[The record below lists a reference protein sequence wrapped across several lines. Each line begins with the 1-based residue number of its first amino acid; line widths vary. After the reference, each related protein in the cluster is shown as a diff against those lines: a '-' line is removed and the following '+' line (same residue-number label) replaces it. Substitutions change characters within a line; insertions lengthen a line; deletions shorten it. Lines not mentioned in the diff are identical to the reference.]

1 MVRSLFIK
9 QYFIGELVCFLLS
22 QSEHVDENGPK
33 WIETDGYSG
42 NIHEMEHITSHRYH
56 IFPIYCCL
64 QSWMLSLNS
73 TDSSKNC
80 HRF

>member
-1 MVRSLFIK
+1 MMVSNLFIK
-9 QYFIGELVCFLLS
+9 QYFIGELVYFLFS
-22 QSEHVDENGPK
+22 QSEHVDENSPK

-64 QSWMLSLNS
+64 QS
-73 TDSSKNC
+73 
-80 HRF
+80 